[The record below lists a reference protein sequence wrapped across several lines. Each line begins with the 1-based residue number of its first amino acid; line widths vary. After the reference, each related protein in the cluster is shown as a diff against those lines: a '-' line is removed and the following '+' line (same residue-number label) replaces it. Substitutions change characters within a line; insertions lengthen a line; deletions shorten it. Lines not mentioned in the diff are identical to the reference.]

1 MFPAA
6 LPRLARRPPNV
17 LVLIDP
23 SAFLDD
29 ESSSLSDTHGRS
41 SRPVLT
47 VHEDRLAAFHTA
59 LHLIFVYLHAHVH
72 ANVQCAVHLVPAPRH
87 HPPVL
92 SPLTRDFIANVMD
105 TVRRALALT
114 ATTSTH
120 DAVETLLPCL
130 QWAATGLAQS
140 IALTDAAAVSPARST
155 RDKLRTKIALHHLIL
170 YVGGPMRDPAAIVP
184 RLVDDGIWQ
193 LLMRHNV
200 GFSWLNAAAAADDN
214 GDDLPAARA
223 MHCFGGTYLSCARL
237 AASSGPLDWHLA
249 ALARPVIDAPA
260 LLDLTT
266 SSIAWLAAPAD
277 HVTFVDDAANTVHR
291 WPCQS
296 VASSP
301 YPRGPWHVVRR
312 VTSSALLSSSFASTP
327 VAVVA
332 APSLDRTWVCQTEDA
347 QTCAVLVP
355 VAGSP
360 YALLNVTSHLVD
372 APAAVETPFHL
383 HHHGG
388 VPHACESYAH
398 VLPGIPP
405 GSPLSLAVDWFDD
418 PSDAIAD
425 PQTPG
430 RGHGD
435 HRAVP
440 TLGEL
445 ASVRDLAARF
455 PTVAAAHIFG
465 PGSLIDDVLDRLPD
479 VRANVDL
486 DEYSA
491 WLAGVRVSAT
501 DLVAKFKRD
510 VAAVVADPEAMAE
523 SLSDEEREAIHNYA
537 DPVATPAQYV
547 QRCLARACL
556 IQLVLHL
563 ETLVVDEHHAA
574 ARDEAESY
582 LTKLDLWCSSGAA
595 TVELRTKADKVDPD
609 ARFRLWFEQMVIFHY
624 HQPLPDLVEALYEQC
639 GGVLAEYLDQTANP
653 FSPQPRR
660 IQHAMLAPSPA
671 PPPPS
676 SSAPTA
682 PVAMASAL
690 QQRLRGAR
698 HVVLHAKP
706 FRPQPVQPNQFLRRR
721 GGGGGQKRNAASDDE
736 DEHDRHRSPSKLQRT
751 ASLDSSDFLRR
762 RRQQISTELQF
773 SARLR
778 GAISSTTPMRYEEEA
793 GPTSPSPMR
802 HVEVNKGSASP
813 TRSVGGMGAGA
824 LFSPPRVPSKL
835 RLLRTASMP
844 VFAADENGA
853 ATAPPPPQAS
863 SPTPR
868 REDASDVD
876 VAPSPPPPTRS
887 RFRIAPEDR
896 AAPETATLRPRSRFR
911 VDPAGPLAAAQ
922 SQPVSQ
928 APASSASSTPGP
940 STSGGG
946 LTRKRTGTFKS
957 LFAKYSFSG
966 PSQAQFQSLPVDTD
980 AETAP
985 TPEASPSRIPS
996 LPDLNTLAPPRA
1008 PPTPVRPPPTPVRR
1022 GGNAVRPPLT
1032 PVHQITAGA
1041 PASLGSA
1048 SVKRSAHK
1056 AGAGPGVLR
1065 AIFSPFR
1072 DVGEVVRD
1080 LERDEDEERMEV
1092 IGEEDEE

>member
-1 MFPAA
+1 
-6 LPRLARRPPNV
+6 
-17 LVLIDP
+17 
-23 SAFLDD
+23 
-29 ESSSLSDTHGRS
+29 
-41 SRPVLT
+41 
-47 VHEDRLAAFHTA
+47 
-59 LHLIFVYLHAHVH
+59 
-72 ANVQCAVHLVPAPRH
+72 
-87 HPPVL
+87 
-92 SPLTRDFIANVMD
+92 
-105 TVRRALALT
+105 
-114 ATTSTH
+114 
-120 DAVETLLPCL
+120 
-130 QWAATGLAQS
+130 
-140 IALTDAAAVSPARST
+140 
-155 RDKLRTKIALHHLIL
+155 
-170 YVGGPMRDPAAIVP
+170 
-184 RLVDDGIWQ
+184 
-193 LLMRHNV
+193 
-200 GFSWLNAAAAADDN
+200 
-214 GDDLPAARA
+214 

-249 ALARPVIDAPA
+249 ALARPVVDAPA
-260 LLDLTT
+260 LLDLA
-266 SSIAWLAAPAD
+266 SSSTAWLGAPAD
-277 HVTFVDDAANTVHR
+277 HVTFVDDAAHPVHH

-312 VTSSALLSSSFASTP
+312 VMSTALLSSSFTSTL

-360 YALLNVTSHLVD
+360 YALLSVTSHLVD
-372 APAAVETPFHL
+372 APAASETPFHV
-383 HHHGG
+383 HHRSG

-418 PSDAIAD
+418 PADSVAD

-435 HRAVP
+435 HHRVVP
-440 TLGEL
+440 TLGEPT
-445 ASVRDLAARF
+445 SVRDLAARF

-465 PGSLIDDVLDRLPD
+465 PGSLIDDVLDRLPE
-479 VRANVDL
+479 VRANVDVG
-486 DEYSA
+486 EYSA
-491 WLAGVRVSAT
+491 WLAGVCVSAYN
-501 DLVAKFKRD
+501 LVAMFKRD
-510 VAAVVADPEAMAE
+510 VAAVLADPEAMAD
-523 SLSDEEREAIHNYA
+523 SLSDEERQAIHDYA
-537 DPVATPAQYV
+537 DTVAKPAQYV

-563 ETLVVDEHHAA
+563 EALVVDEHHAA

-609 ARFRLWFEQMVIFHY
+609 ARFRLWFEQVVIFHY

-660 IQHAMLAPSPA
+660 IQHAVLAPSPA

-676 SSAPTA
+676 SVVPTA
-682 PVAMASAL
+682 PVAIASAL

-721 GGGGGQKRNAASDDE
+721 GAGGGGQKRNAASDDE

-778 GAISSTTPMRYEEEA
+778 GAISSTTPMRYGEEEA

-802 HVEVNKGSASP
+802 HVEVDQGTASP
-813 TRSVGGMGAGA
+813 TRSAGA

-844 VFAADENGA
+844 VLAAEESGA
-853 ATAPPPPQAS
+853 SAARNEPQPS
-863 SPTPR
+863 SPIPR
-868 REDASDVD
+868 REGVSDVD
-876 VAPSPPPPTRS
+876 VAPSPPPPPRS

-896 AAPETATLRPRSRFR
+896 AVPENATGPRPRFR
-911 VDPAGPLAAAQ
+911 ADPAGPPATTQ
-922 SQPVSQ
+922 SQPASE
-928 APASSASSTPGP
+928 APASAPSAT
-940 STSGGG
+940 GG
-946 LTRKRTGTFKS
+946 LTRKRTGTFRS

-966 PSQAQFQSLPVDTD
+966 PSQSQSQSQSLPVDTD
-980 AETAP
+980 ADTAP
-985 TPEASPSRIPS
+985 TPEASPSRIPA
-996 LPDLNTLAPPRA
+996 LPDLTTLAPPRA

-1022 GGNAVRPPLT
+1022 GGSTARPPLT

-1048 SVKRSAHK
+1048 SVKRSAHN

-1080 LERDEDEERMEV
+1080 LDLEDEERMEV